1 MRGTAKLIR
10 TMMNGKS
17 LYSLAPPCEYTEY
30 TKHGKKPCCTGYVV
44 LSTAT
49 DSFGMAETLAFPSTS
64 SGKIV
69 SFANIAGYPGNGTDH
84 FQIFKELDYEL
95 WQNME

>member
-1 MRGTAKLIR
+1 MGTAKLIR

-30 TKHGKKPCCTGYVV
+30 TKRGKEAYSTGYVV

-49 DSFGMAETLAFPSTS
+49 DGRGMAETLAFPSTS

-69 SFANIAGYPGNGTDH
+69 SFASIAGHPGNGTDH
-84 FQIFKELDYEL
+84 FQIFKELEYEL
-95 WQNME
+95 WVNYE

>member
-10 TMMNGKS
+10 TMMNGNT

-30 TKHGKKPCCTGYVV
+30 TKRGKESYATGYVV

-49 DSFGMAETLAFPSTS
+49 DGRGMAETLAFPSTS

-69 SFANIAGYPGNGTDH
+69 SYANIAGNLGNGTDH